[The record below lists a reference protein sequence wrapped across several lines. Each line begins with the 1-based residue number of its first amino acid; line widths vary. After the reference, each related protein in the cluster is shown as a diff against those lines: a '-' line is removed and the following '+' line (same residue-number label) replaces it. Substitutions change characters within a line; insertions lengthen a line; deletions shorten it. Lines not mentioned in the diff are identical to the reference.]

1 MVLAAFLNYLR
12 HERRYSP
19 HTVLAY
25 EKDLQQFF
33 VFVGQ
38 QFDIQE
44 AKEVNRASI
53 RSWLASLSAE
63 GYKAS
68 AIKRK
73 LSSLKAFYRFRQERG
88 YQSENPALRIPSP
101 KAPRR
106 LAATI
111 SEKDMQRLFVYL
123 EAAEKDFSS
132 LRDHLLLALLYQCGI
147 RRAELLGLRDTDVSL
162 EQRQLRV
169 HGKGEKTRL
178 LPFGQNLSDLLEEYI
193 AARDGYFS
201 ERSGDS
207 LLLTDS
213 GQAPYPKWIYNKV
226 VHYLSSVS
234 REEKKSP
241 HVLRHSFA
249 THLSDHGA
257 DLNAVKT
264 LLGHS
269 SLAATQLYTHN
280 NVERLSAVYEQ
291 AHPAAEEK
299 NDFTKK

>member
-1 MVLAAFLNYLR
+1 MLLAAFLNYLR

-25 EKDLQQFF
+25 EQDLQQFF
-33 VFVGQ
+33 VFVAQ
-38 QFDIQE
+38 QFDMQD

-53 RSWLASLSAE
+53 RSWLASLSAA
-63 GYKAS
+63 GYAAT

-88 YQSENPALRIPSP
+88 YQTENPTLRIPSP
-101 KAPRR
+101 KPPRR

-111 SEKDMQRLFVYL
+111 AEKDMQRLFQNF
-123 EAAEKDFSS
+123 EAAERDFPN
-132 LRDHLLLALLYQCGI
+132 LRDQLLLALLYQCGL
-147 RRAELLGLRDTDVSL
+147 RRAELLGLRDGDVSL

-169 HGKGEKTRL
+169 HGKGGKTRL
-178 LPFGQNLSDLLEEYI
+178 LPFGQKLSELLEEYTS
-193 AARDGYFS
+193 ARSHYFRECS
-201 ERSGDS
+201 TDS
-207 LLLTDS
+207 LLLTDK
-213 GQAPYPKWIYNKV
+213 GQPLYPKWIYNTV
-226 VHYLSSVS
+226 VRYIATVS
-234 REEKKSP
+234 KEEKKSP

-269 SLAATQLYTHN
+269 SLAATQIYTHN
-280 NVERLSAVYEQ
+280 SAERLRAVYEQ
-291 AHPAAEEK
+291 AHPAAGEK
-299 NDFTKK
+299 PKK